1 MTIPVTS
8 VSTVSCPVL
17 SCPVRGM
24 PIRPPCPPR
33 VTLLATVTPVSAPAG
48 ITAWSREAEIVR
60 R

>member
-1 MTIPVTS
+1 
-8 VSTVSCPVL
+8 
-17 SCPVRGM
+17 M

>member
-1 MTIPVTS
+1 MTIPVTA
-8 VSTVSCPVL
+8 VSTVSCPVW
-17 SCPVRGM
+17 GM
-24 PIRPPCPPR
+24 PICPPCPPR